1 MKKILITA
9 IALIISV
16 ISQAASVDWAVTS
29 AKTYADYKVYLVTA
43 AASSYADVAAIQASA
58 FGTSGNTGT
67 LVGAARGNTASVAG
81 TAISNDW
88 TDQQAVN
95 FYYVFVDS
103 GETKFWVSEQQ
114 SGTAYITS
122 TVAKSSI
129 PQATVDA
136 LLSTSGTAFGSS
148 PVPEPT
154 SGLLMLLGLA
164 GLALRR
170 RRV

>member
-1 MKKILITA
+1 MKKLITTALAVA
-9 IALIISV
+9 IAA

-29 AKTYADYKVYLVTA
+29 AKTYANYKVYLVAT
-43 AASSYADVAAIQASA
+43 AASSYADVAAIQSSA
-58 FGTSGNTGT
+58 FGSSGNTGT

-81 TAISNDW
+81 TAISDAW
-88 TDQQAVN
+88 TDQQAVS

-122 TVAKSSI
+122 TVAKSSL
-129 PQATVDA
+129 PQATADA
-136 LLSTSGTAFGSS
+136 LLSTAGTAFAGS

-154 SGLLMLLGLA
+154 SGLLMLLGVA

-170 RRV
+170 RRA